1 MGDLKYFFSKK
12 NLSQLGE
19 TQLDIPYLKRNTNI
33 AIIDDEPFPQLE
45 SIKNAGFHITQYND
59 IESFDQLSSYQIIV
73 CDIQGVGKKF
83 PHSGEGAYIVQQ
95 LKLEYPDKYII
106 VVSSK
111 AASITVSAMID
122 VADEK
127 ISRGNND
134 ALMAALNNGLPKV
147 GSDVQR
153 WKRLRNYLITQKDI
167 DVYEVWK
174 IEQEFIK
181 SVLAKSNKPMRNYID
196 KHSGDIAKGML
207 INFVSSLVF

>member
-1 MGDLKYFFSKK
+1 M
-12 NLSQLGE
+12 
-19 TQLDIPYLKRNTNI
+19 
-33 AIIDDEPFPQLE
+33 
-45 SIKNAGFHITQYND
+45 
-59 IESFDQLSSYQIIV
+59 
-73 CDIQGVGKKF
+73 
-83 PHSGEGAYIVQQ
+83 
-95 LKLEYPDKYII
+95 
-106 VVSSK
+106 SSK